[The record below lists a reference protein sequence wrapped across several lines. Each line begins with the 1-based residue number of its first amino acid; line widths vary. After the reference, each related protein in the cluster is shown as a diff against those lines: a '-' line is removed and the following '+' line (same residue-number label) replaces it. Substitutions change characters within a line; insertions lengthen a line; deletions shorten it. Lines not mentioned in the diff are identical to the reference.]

1 MELKRNDND
10 TKKVWGGSKLE
21 KTPGYTVKN
30 LQTDLTAVGVYSD
43 VKNGNFGKNT
53 ERGLKIFQWCIKN
66 STTIIKNKANLAYML
81 KPTIKVDGKLN
92 SATLT
97 ALKDWVKNQYT
108 VTGDLVRVNSDNL
121 PNIDLGPGFKHIG
134 KPIVTSKEIVIS
146 KAAYKMLKLMS
157 DAAKTLKV
165 TIKINQALRLHGV
178 KVTGSVVPPASKS
191 QHLIGH
197 AIDCNIVDGTSWN
210 SSKDFK
216 KKQQTENAKKFIKA
230 MKLKSY
236 RWGGNFS
243 NVDSPHFDSQVN
255 ADTFDYDAKFYLNQ
269 KQLSSGAPI
278 EKQLIT
284 K

>member
-1 MELKRNDND
+1 M
-10 TKKVWGGSKLE
+10 
-21 KTPGYTVKN
+21 
-30 LQTDLTAVGVYSD
+30 
-43 VKNGNFGKNT
+43 
-53 ERGLKIFQWCIKN
+53 
-66 STTIIKNKANLAYML
+66 
-81 KPTIKVDGKLN
+81 
-92 SATLT
+92 
-97 ALKDWVKNQYT
+97 
-108 VTGDLVRVNSDNL
+108 
-121 PNIDLGPGFKHIG
+121 
-134 KPIVTSKEIVIS
+134 
-146 KAAYKMLKLMS
+146 
-157 DAAKTLKV
+157 

-178 KVTGSVVPPASKS
+178 EVTGSVVPPASKS

-197 AIDCNIVDGTSWN
+197 AIDCNIVDGKSWN

-216 KKQQTENAKKFIKA
+216 KKLQTENAKKFIKA

-243 NVDSPHFDSQVN
+243 KVDSPHFDSQLN